1 MISDES
7 WRRSQ
12 EIMNLFRYIKVKDK
26 LLMLMIVCVLSNI
39 LIGIFSIDYLRKMSW
54 HASES
59 YTQGLVPIGWLNEL
73 EESQRQ
79 LDWMVDS
86 QGAYQEMTSI
96 LKNMEQPLAHLE
108 SQEIDKKMNLQIKK
122 YKSLLVQQEELM
134 KGYQQLSKDGRESF
148 YTQVFLPN
156 SQEVHSLLEET
167 QNYLV
172 QRATTQQQTYQKDVQ
187 FGYWLL
193 GGVCLT
199 VVLLVMII
207 GFIATKAVNVPTH
220 QLKSVLK
227 RAEQGDFTA
236 NASYVAHD
244 ELGEVVLSYNQMV
257 TEVKRLLHT
266 VTDSAYEVEQ
276 MTGRLQESSE
286 QSSTVTVKIAKDVQA
301 ISDATAASTTK
312 LASNTASL
320 EEVLNDVQI
329 ILEKVQIVESFVYKT
344 AQDAESGTDI
354 VQANLTQM
362 QAIKRAV
369 EKSNTAISNL
379 VERASSIDQM
389 VEVIEKI
396 TAQTNLLALNASIE
410 AARAGEHGKGFAIV
424 ADEVRKLAE
433 QTVYS
438 TQTITTIVQNIH
450 VDSNYAVQMMKGVLA
465 ATEKG
470 VAVTGQTASSFAQI
484 LEKVHTIK
492 PDIMEVSNTVQEI
505 ANHTKTVSED
515 ALMLTSLSN
524 TNTLS
529 TKHVATLTAD
539 QLTAQQQFHN
549 YIKELRKVSKVLQ
562 IAVKRFSI

>member
-1 MISDES
+1 
-7 WRRSQ
+7 
-12 EIMNLFRYIKVKDK
+12 MNLFRYIKVKDK

>member
-1 MISDES
+1 MHF
-7 WRRSQ
+7 
-12 EIMNLFRYIKVKDK
+12 FRFIKVKDK
-26 LLMLMIVCVLSNI
+26 LLVLMIVCVLSNV
-39 LIGIFSIDYLRKMSW
+39 LLGVFSVDYLRKMSW

-79 LDWMVDS
+79 LDFIVDA
-86 QGAYQEMTSI
+86 QGDYQEMTVI
-96 LKNMEQPLAHLE
+96 LKEMAQPLTQLD
-108 SQEIDKKMNLQIKK
+108 SQEIDKKMSHQIKK
-122 YKSLLVQQEELM
+122 FKSLLKKQGELIESY
-134 KGYQQLSKDGRESF
+134 KQLNQGELEQF
-148 YTQVFLPN
+148 YSQTFLPI
-156 SQEVHSLLEET
+156 SQESHTLLEET

-172 QRATTQQQTYQKDVQ
+172 EKAKDQQKYYQQDVQ

-193 GGVCLT
+193 GGVCLS
-199 VVLLVMII
+199 VVLLVILI
-207 GFIATKAVNVPTH
+207 GFIATKAVNVPTR
-220 QLKSVLK
+220 QLKSLLK

-266 VTDSAYEVEQ
+266 VTDSAYEVEE
-276 MTGRLQESSE
+276 MTGKLQGSSE
-286 QSSTVTVKIAKDVQA
+286 QSSTTTLKIAKDVQS
-301 ISDATAASTTK
+301 ISDSTAASTSK

-320 EEVLNDVQI
+320 EEVLNDVQV
-329 ILEKVQIVESFVYKT
+329 ILEKVQVVESFAHQT
-344 AQDAESGTDI
+344 ARDAESGTEI
-354 VQANLTQM
+354 VQANLMQM
-362 QAIKRAV
+362 QTIKQAV
-369 EKSNTAISNL
+369 EKSNTAIFNL

-389 VEVIEKI
+389 IEVIEKI

-410 AARAGEHGKGFAIV
+410 AARAGEHGKGFAVV
-424 ADEVRKLAE
+424 ANEVRKLAE
-433 QTVYS
+433 QTVQS
-438 TQTITTIVQNIH
+438 TQTITSIVQNIH
-450 VDSNYAVQMMKGVLA
+450 LDSSYAVQMMEGVLL

-470 VAVTGQTASSFAQI
+470 VAVTGQTATSFDQI

-492 PDIMEVSNTVQEI
+492 PYMMEVSATVQEI
-505 ANHTKTVSED
+505 ATHTQKVSED
-515 ALMLTSLSN
+515 AVMLTAISD
-524 TNTLS
+524 TNAVS

>member
-1 MISDES
+1 
-7 WRRSQ
+7 
-12 EIMNLFRYIKVKDK
+12 
-26 LLMLMIVCVLSNI
+26 MLMIVCVLSNI

-172 QRATTQQQTYQKDVQ
+172 QRATTQQQTYQKDVH

-266 VTDSAYEVEQ
+266 VTSSAYEVEK
-276 MTGRLQESSE
+276 MTGSLQESSE
-286 QSSTVTVKIAKDVQA
+286 QSSTTTIKIAKDVQT
-301 ISDATAASTTK
+301 ISESTAASTSK

-320 EEVLNDVQI
+320 EEVLNDVQL
-329 ILEKVQIVESFVYKT
+329 ILEKVQVVESFVYKT

-410 AARAGEHGKGFAIV
+410 AARAGEHGKGFGIV

-433 QTVYS
+433 QTVHS
-438 TQTITTIVQNIH
+438 TQTITAIVQNIH
-450 VDSNYAVQMMKGVLA
+450 VDSNTAVQMMAGVLA

-505 ANHTKTVSED
+505 ANHTKMVSED
-515 ALMLTSLSN
+515 AIMLTSLSN